1 MYQAFSSMA
10 HRSLVNTLTFIQ
22 CLLHLNL
29 INSINELEQRNVPW
43 NNSFCWIMLWSYSQ
57 PGGDKPKI
65 TLWWTISIN
74 MIMEIG
80 LGDSLQG
87 LRRQAEACVTL
98 IHLHALFLL
107 LQPPASL
114 YCTIFSVTLT
124 TPYCKALA
132 SLMIYLHQGMLV
144 LKWPHKP
151 TVSCIVFQLNYRFYT
166 LFPVVAQRGVDQSLM
181 ALL

>member
-1 MYQAFSSMA
+1 
-10 HRSLVNTLTFIQ
+10 
-22 CLLHLNL
+22 
-29 INSINELEQRNVPW
+29 
-43 NNSFCWIMLWSYSQ
+43 
-57 PGGDKPKI
+57 
-65 TLWWTISIN
+65 
-74 MIMEIG
+74 MEIG

-107 LQPPASL
+107 LQPPTSL
-114 YCTIFSVTLT
+114 YCPIFSVTLT
-124 TPYCKALA
+124 APYCKALA

-144 LKWPHKP
+144 LKWLHKP